1 MNNPCGLLPNWMPV
15 CAWQPGRLVVVAA
28 SPTDHGEGRT
38 SRLHESIDAGRIWES
53 GARVWVPRGKGGDWG
68 RGRGDAATAHVPSA
82 SFDGQ
87 AAPPARAKGQRT
99 PKGGGGGGLQG
110 RRYWT
115 PMMQGEPWLPAAGAN
130 HQAGGAPCEL
140 R

>member
-1 MNNPCGLLPNWMPV
+1 MNNLCGLLPNCLPV
-15 CAWQPGRLVVVAA
+15 SFHR
-28 SPTDHGEGRT
+28 
-38 SRLHESIDAGRIWES
+38 
-53 GARVWVPRGKGGDWG
+53 ARVWVPGGKAGGDWG
-68 RGRGDAATAHVPSA
+68 RGRVTQRGRTYLPRASMGRRLLQHGRRGNGLQRAAA
-82 SFDGQ
+82 
-87 AAPPARAKGQRT
+87 
-99 PKGGGGGGLQG
+99 GGGGGGLQG